1 MQNEPEKAVELNPL
15 VMRDVSHYLAKC
27 RRCRHAWEELHG
39 TRHTEGIGALRF
51 CPRCFSQAINREP
64 SA

>member
-1 MQNEPEKAVELNPL
+1 MSDKKKAVASNPL
-15 VMRDVSHYLAKC
+15 VTRDVSHYSAKC

-51 CPRCFSQAINREP
+51 CPRCLSQAINREP
-64 SA
+64 VA